1 MRMLCTRYTANALSE
16 NSAFGIA
23 GTKRPT
29 NDYTALE
36 CSQTDGQ
43 CDCLPHVVGFQCEQC
58 EHGYYNISSGAGCQ
72 ECGCDV
78 MGSVD
83 STCDLITGQC
93 KCKAGV
99 TGRRCDECAAYHFG
113 FSSTGCQPCDC
124 EPIGSES
131 PQCDVKTGQ
140 CLCREHIEGR
150 RCDMC
155 VENRYGI
162 NSGCL
167 PCDDCYTL
175 IQTRVNAFRNSVKNL
190 DNTLKE
196 IIENPAPV
204 NDTAFDEK
212 VKAVAK
218 EVDELADAV
227 AKKLESDDSALV
239 GQVAQLR
246 KDVSDALANVKGVDE
261 LIKKAKDK
269 AEGTETS
276 LR

>member
-1 MRMLCTRYTANALSE
+1 
-16 NSAFGIA
+16 
-23 GTKRPT
+23 
-29 NDYTALE
+29 
-36 CSQTDGQ
+36 
-43 CDCLPHVVGFQCEQC
+43 
-58 EHGYYNISSGAGCQ
+58 
-72 ECGCDV
+72 
-78 MGSVD
+78 
-83 STCDLITGQC
+83 
-93 KCKAGV
+93 
-99 TGRRCDECAAYHFG
+99 
-113 FSSTGCQPCDC
+113 
-124 EPIGSES
+124 
-131 PQCDVKTGQ
+131 
-140 CLCREHIEGR
+140 
-150 RCDMC
+150 MC

-175 IQTRVNAFRNSVKNL
+175 IQTRVNAFRSSVKNL

-276 LR
+276 LK